1 MKPEVGQAR
10 SFNFNL
16 EAVLKLGYSP
26 FIASHKTFEI
36 INRIEKPSIQF
47 KYDWWIMRCPHCD
60 KDIIQTRLHDLVYVE
75 ILRPIGLEFSNRKN
89 LLFYGETVDKK
100 SMVLPIL
107 LMDEILDKLKDVA
120 EYGDEENG
128 MEDK

>member
-26 FIASHKTFEI
+26 FIASHKTFDI
-36 INRIEKPSIQF
+36 INRIENPNIQF
-47 KYDWWIMRCPHCD
+47 KYDWWLMRCPHCD
-60 KDIIQTRLHDLVYVE
+60 KDIIQTRTHDLVYVE
-75 ILRPIGLEFSNRKN
+75 ILMPVGLKSIAKKYM
-89 LLFYGETVDKK
+89 LFYGETVDKK
-100 SMVLPIL
+100 SMVLPL
-107 LMDEILDKLKDVA
+107 DLADEILDKLKDVA